1 MSEDK
6 VLQIVTDDDEQ
17 KHRQR
22 FRHTDTQ
29 HEVISVLLRYL
40 LQNKTKIK
48 G

>member
-1 MSEDK
+1 MSENN
-6 VLQIVTDDDEQ
+6 VLQIVTDDDELKQ
-17 KHRQR
+17 RQR

-40 LQNKTKIK
+40 LQDKTKIK